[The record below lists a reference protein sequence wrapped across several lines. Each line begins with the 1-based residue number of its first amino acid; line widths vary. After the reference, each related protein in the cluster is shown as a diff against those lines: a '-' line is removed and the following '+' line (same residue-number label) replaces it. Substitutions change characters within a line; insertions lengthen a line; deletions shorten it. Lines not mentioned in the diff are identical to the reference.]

1 MASRTTLPAYDPL
14 VQLGIGLDDEE
25 EARPVARRAT
35 RPVPKSAP
43 APIPVATPEK
53 AERDFHSVPAQ
64 EVPLSRTQL
73 PATASRPAV
82 EPKSRTRTE
91 AKAPAP
97 VQTLKLKFNA
107 RVPADIADAIR
118 NCVVALSGPP
128 HGMTIDSF
136 TTEALR
142 RELQRLKKE
151 HNRGEDFPVRA
162 YGPKP
167 GRPVR

>member
-1 MASRTTLPAYDPL
+1 MPAIDPL
-14 VQLGIGLDDEE
+14 AQLGIGLDDEE
-25 EARPVARRAT
+25 DARPVARRAI
-35 RPVPKSAP
+35 RPLPKGGP
-43 APIPVATPEK
+43 APLPGRALDGVEG
-53 AERDFHSVPAQ
+53 DFPSVVAQ
-64 EVPLSRTQL
+64 EVPVSRTQL

-82 EPKSRTRTE
+82 EPRSRARTE
-91 AKAPAP
+91 GTLSAP

-107 RVPADIADAIR
+107 RVPADLADAIR

-151 HNRGEDFPVRA
+151 LNRGDDFPARA

>member
-1 MASRTTLPAYDPL
+1 EP
-14 VQLGIGLDDEE
+14 
-25 EARPVARRAT
+25 RPVARRAI
-35 RPVPKSAP
+35 RPLPKSEP
-43 APIPVATPEK
+43 APTADEPTKEGEGDFASETAPEVA
-53 AERDFHSVPAQ
+53 ASRAQ
-64 EVPLSRTQL
+64 T
-73 PATASRPAV
+73 PATASRSAV
-82 EPKSRTRTE
+82 ETKSRTRSE
-91 AKAPAP
+91 AKAPTP

-107 RVPADIADAIR
+107 RVPADLADAIR

-151 HNRGEDFPVRA
+151 HNRGEDFPTRA